1 MLLELQQIIV
11 NPGQQMLLKDI
22 SWQKLENIL
31 EEMGEKRAARISYS
45 DGWLEIMVPLPEH
58 EKDKELIGDLVKL
71 LLDKLEIDFEPFGS
85 TTLKNERMRQA
96 VEPDTSFYIQ
106 NQAAVIGKNRIDLN
120 IDPPPDLAIEIDITS
135 RTRFD
140 NYEILGVP
148 EFWRYQQQGLEIFL
162 LREGKYVKSQSSP
175 NFPNIPIIEL
185 VNEYVRQCLTI
196 GRSQAMRNFR
206 SWVKDNLYTQNGLIV

>member
-31 EEMGEKRAARISYS
+31 EEMGERRTARISYS

-58 EKDKELIGDLVKL
+58 EKDKELLGDLVKIL
-71 LLDKLEIDFEPFGS
+71 LEILQIDFEPFGS

-148 EFWRYQQQGLEIFL
+148 ELWRYQQQGLEIFL
-162 LREGKYVKSQSSP
+162 LQEGKYIKSQSSP

-196 GRSQAMRNFR
+196 GRSRAMRNFR
-206 SWVKDNLYTQNGLIV
+206 NWVKENL

>member
-11 NPGQQMLLKDI
+11 NPGQQILLKDI

-31 EEMGEKRAARISYS
+31 EEMGERRTARISYS

-58 EKDKELIGDLVKL
+58 EKDKEIFGELVRI

-135 RTRFD
+135 RTRFE

-148 EFWRYQQQGLEIFL
+148 ELWRYQQQGLEIFL

-185 VNEYVRQCLTI
+185 VNKYVQQCLTI

-206 SWVKDNLYTQNGLIV
+206 SWVKDNL

>member
-1 MLLELQQIIV
+1 MLLKLQQIIV
-11 NPGQQMLLKDI
+11 KPGQQMLLQDI
-22 SWQKLENIL
+22 SWQQLENIL

-45 DGWLEIMVPLPEH
+45 HGWLEIMVSLPEH
-58 EKDKELIGDLVKL
+58 EKDKEYIGELVRI
-71 LLDKLEIDFEPFGS
+71 LLDKLQIDFEPFGS

-106 NQAAVIGKNRIDLN
+106 NQAAIIGKNRIDLN

-135 RTRFD
+135 RNRFE

-148 EFWRYQQQGLEIFL
+148 ELWRHTQQGLEIYL
-162 LREGKYVKSQSSP
+162 LKGKYIKSEYSP
-175 NFPNIPIIEL
+175 NFSNIPIVEL
-185 VNEYVRQCLTI
+185 VNEYVQQCLTI

-206 SWVKDNLYTQNGLIV
+206 DCVKNNL

>member
-1 MLLELQQIIV
+1 MLLKLQQIIV
-11 NPGQQMLLKDI
+11 KPGHQMLLKDI
-22 SWQKLENIL
+22 SWQQLENIL
-31 EEMGEKRAARISYS
+31 EEMGDKRAARISYS

-58 EKDKELIGDLVKL
+58 EKDKEIFGELVRN
-71 LLDKLEIDFEPFGS
+71 LLDKLQIDFEPFGS

-120 IDPPPDLAIEIDITS
+120 IDPPPDLAIEVDITS
-135 RTRFD
+135 RTQFN

-148 EFWRYQQQGLEIFL
+148 ELWRYTKQGLEIFL
-162 LREGKYVKSQSSP
+162 LQDGQYIQSQSSP

-185 VNEYVRQCLTI
+185 VNEYVQQCLNN
-196 GRSQAMRNFR
+196 GRSRAMRDFR
-206 SWVKDNLYTQNGLIV
+206 NWIENNL